1 MNGIISQKINH
12 MDVGFFWKHNKSI
25 LEKLQHQRMPSQSR
39 LVYKDVSTK
48 HDKSNGTYL
57 TQYDLVN
64 FYDNRKNFLKIF
76 VEFRHDLS
84 IKKEEILVGN
94 SLSEAKRTT
103 LEGNKVTSLGHIEWL
118 RHMAKQWKSGKQLE
132 VKKHGKTNNLR

>member
-12 MDVGFFWKHNKSI
+12 MDVGFFWKHNKPI
-25 LEKLQHQRMPSQSR
+25 LEKLQHQKMPSQSR

-48 HDKSNGTYL
+48 HNKSNGAYL

-76 VEFRHDLS
+76 VEFRPDLS
-84 IKKEEILVGN
+84 IKKEEIIVGN
-94 SLSEAKRTT
+94 SLSEAKKTT
-103 LEGNKVTSLGHIEWL
+103 LEGRKVTSLGHAEWL
-118 RHMAKQWKSGKQLE
+118 RHMVKQ
-132 VKKHGKTNNLR
+132 